1 MGFEEFFD
9 QDNRRDRQSQNRQFA
24 NDNNQQSA
32 SSYNDLEGF
41 KRQILNRLQI
51 NPQLKGLII
60 VGVIVLLV
68 ILVIAIILLMPL
80 IMRLIGFVTTNG
92 VQGVLDSI
100 WKGTK

>member
-1 MGFEEFFD
+1 MGFEEFLD

-24 NDNNQQSA
+24 NDNNQQPL
-32 SSYNDLEGF
+32 SSYNDLEGL
-41 KRQILNRLQI
+41 KRQILNKLQV

-60 VGVIVLLV
+60 GAVIVILV

-80 IMRLIGFVTTNG
+80 ITKFIGFVTENG
-92 VQGVLDSI
+92 IQGVLDAI